1 MTEPAPV
8 VRIGVVVGVPEPH
21 GPVLRAERIATGD
34 PEAHAIAPH
43 ITLLGPTDL
52 AADDVGAV
60 DEHLAAVAATHPPF
74 VVQLRGT
81 GTFRPVT
88 PVVFLQLSRGIA
100 DCEQLERV
108 IRQGPLTTPVRFP
121 YHPHVT
127 VAHGVPEP
135 VLDDVFDR
143 LSDFEATFR
152 VDGFTRYE
160 QDGDGVWQSVRS
172 FRLCGPAPQRAVPQP
187 SPADAG
193 VARPT

>member
-1 MTEPAPV
+1 MTVPPGV
-8 VRIGVVVGVPEPH
+8 VRVGVVVGVPAPH

-52 AADDVGAV
+52 PTGTVRAV
-60 DEHLAAVAATHPPF
+60 DEHLATVAAQHRPF

-88 PVVFLQLSRGIA
+88 PVVFLQLSRGIS
-100 DCEQLERV
+100 DCEQLERAV
-108 IRQGPLTTPVRFP
+108 RQGPLAAPVRFP

-135 VLDDVFDR
+135 ELDAVFDR
-143 LSDFEATFR
+143 LSGFEATF
-152 VDGFTRYE
+152 VVNGFSRYE
-160 QDGDGVWQSVRS
+160 QDDDGTWRSVRAFPLRGGARRGS
-172 FRLCGPAPQRAVPQP
+172 SAAHV
-187 SPADAG
+187 PADAG
-193 VARPT
+193 SVRPT

>member
-1 MTEPAPV
+1 MTVPPGV

-52 AADDVGAV
+52 VAGALDDVDA
-60 DEHLAAVAATHPPF
+60 HLAAVASAHRPF

-88 PVVFLQLSRGIA
+88 PVVFLQLSRGIS
-100 DCEQLERV
+100 DCEQLERG
-108 IRQGPLTTPVRFP
+108 IRQGPLSTPVRFP

-135 VLDDVFDR
+135 VLDEVFDR
-143 LSDFEATFR
+143 LSGFEATF
-152 VDGFTRYE
+152 VVTGFSRYE
-160 QDGDGVWQSVRS
+160 QDDDGTWCAVRT
-172 FRLCGPAPQRAVPQP
+172 FRLRGGAARAGVPQP
-187 SPADAG
+187 AAPDAR
-193 VARPT
+193 VVRPT

>member
-1 MTEPAPV
+1 MTVPPGV

-52 AADDVGAV
+52 DPGAVRAV
-60 DEHLAAVAATHPPF
+60 DEHLAAVAQDHRPF

-100 DCEQLERV
+100 DCEQLERG
-108 IRQGPLTTPVRFP
+108 IRQGPLDTQVRFP

-135 VLDDVFDR
+135 VLDEVFDR
-143 LSDFEATFR
+143 LSGYEASFVVT
-152 VDGFTRYE
+152 GFSRYE
-160 QDGDGVWQSVRS
+160 QDEDGTWRSVRT
-172 FRLCGPAPQRAVPQP
+172 FALRGGARRGTPAEHV
-187 SPADAG
+187 PADAG
-193 VARPT
+193 SVRPT

>member
-172 FRLCGPAPQRAVPQP
+172 FRLRGPTPQGAVPHP

-193 VARPT
+193 VGRPT

>member
-1 MTEPAPV
+1 MTEPAGV

-34 PEAHAIAPH
+34 PEAHTIAPH

-52 AADDVGAV
+52 AADEVAAV

-108 IRQGPLTTPVRFP
+108 IRKGPLTTPVRFP

-127 VAHGVPEP
+127 VAHGVAEP
-135 VLDDVFDR
+135 ILDDVFDR

-152 VDGFTRYE
+152 VEAFTRYE
-160 QDGDGVWQSVRS
+160 QDDEGVWQSVRS
-172 FRLCGPAPQRAVPQP
+172 FRLRGPAPQGAVPHP
-187 SPADAG
+187 STADAG

>member
-1 MTEPAPV
+1 MSVTPGV

-34 PEAHAIAPH
+34 PEAHGIAPH

-52 AADDVGAV
+52 VAGSVDEV
-60 DEHLAAVAATHPPF
+60 DEHLAAVAAEHRPF

-88 PVVFLQLSRGIA
+88 PVVFLQLSRGIS
-100 DCEQLERV
+100 DCEQLERG
-108 IRQGPLTTPVRFP
+108 IRQGPLATPVRFP

-135 VLDDVFDR
+135 VLDEVFDR
-143 LSDFEATFR
+143 LAGFEATF
-152 VDGFTRYE
+152 VVTGFSRYE
-160 QDGDGVWQSVRS
+160 QDEDGRWRAVRS
-172 FRLCGPAPQRAVPQP
+172 FRLLGRGGSGAAPQAAA
-187 SPADAG
+187 ADAG
-193 VARPT
+193 LVRPT